1 MKKIII
7 ILCIILTPFTL
18 LCYGQQQPPEIR
30 PLEVQK
36 EVFKELQQPPEI
48 RPPEVPKK
56 PSNPVPTQQ
65 PPEIRPPEVTKKPSN
80 PVPTQQP
87 PEIRPPEVTKEQPP
101 GLVPKC
107 KDIEI
112 FRDGKCVKK

>member
-65 PPEIRPPEVTKKPSN
+65 PPEIRPPEVTK
-80 PVPTQQP
+80 
-87 PEIRPPEVTKEQPP
+87 EQPP

-112 FRDGKCVKK
+112 FRDGKCVKKLISTNAPIQPTAYNIC

>member
-65 PPEIRPPEVTKKPSN
+65 PPEIRPPEVTK
-80 PVPTQQP
+80 
-87 PEIRPPEVTKEQPP
+87 EQPP